1 MSAARRNWTRRL
13 YWVGVTMKPA
23 RIVLVVVAD
32 AEWAWRRAYPFSA
45 IVGVRRCGDARVL
58 SDHQPAP
65 HPNGRFTPPSTCEIL
80 SLMQHQVKVQW
91 WKLYVV
97 ASLAFAVIG
106 LTTGQSDSSVAWH
119 IGTIIVI
126 AGILALWRL
135 SRPWH

>member
-1 MSAARRNWTRRL
+1 
-13 YWVGVTMKPA
+13 
-23 RIVLVVVAD
+23 
-32 AEWAWRRAYPFSA
+32 
-45 IVGVRRCGDARVL
+45 
-58 SDHQPAP
+58 
-65 HPNGRFTPPSTCEIL
+65 
-80 SLMQHQVKVQW
+80 MQHQVKVQW